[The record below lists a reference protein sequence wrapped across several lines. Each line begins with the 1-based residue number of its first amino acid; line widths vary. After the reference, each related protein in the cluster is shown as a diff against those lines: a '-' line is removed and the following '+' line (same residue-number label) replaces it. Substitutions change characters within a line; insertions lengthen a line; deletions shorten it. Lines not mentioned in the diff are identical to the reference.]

1 MRQLT
6 RIAPIVAA
14 AVVGGVIAVI
24 IAGGGSTK
32 NTTTTVIAPSH
43 SSEPASFQSQHGL
56 SINQIYR
63 ATDAGVVDITTQ
75 STQNGQGF
83 FGFGQPQPTQGEGA
97 GFVYDKKGDIL
108 TDEHV
113 VSGAN
118 QITVTF
124 SNGRKASASVVG
136 SDTGADVA
144 VIHVN
149 NVPAS
154 ELHPLTVG
162 DSSKVQVGDSVVAIG
177 SPFSLPNTITA
188 GIVSATGRTISAP
201 NRFTIPNAIQTDAAI
216 NPGNSG
222 GPLINASGQVIGL
235 ADQIETNNQNA
246 QGEGSN
252 SGVGFATPSNTDARI
267 ANELIKTGKAQNAYV
282 GVSLNPSSSGGAQI
296 SRSSQ
301 GVVPGG
307 PAAKAGLKPGDV
319 ITAVNGHQIN
329 TTNQFVATIANY
341 APGNSV
347 TLTVKRG
354 GQTKTLKLTLGSQP
368 SNAPSANQQGQG
380 GGGGFNI
387 PIP

>member
-1 MRQLT
+1 MKQFT
-6 RIAPIVAA
+6 RIFPVIAA

-32 NTTTTVIAPSH
+32 NTTTTVLAPSR
-43 SSEPASFQSQHGL
+43 SSEPASFQSQRGL
-56 SINQIYR
+56 TIGQIYKL
-63 ATDAGVVDITTQ
+63 ANPGVVDITTT
-75 STQNGQGF
+75 SNQNTQGF
-83 FGFGQPQPTQGEGA
+83 FGFGQQQTQGEGA
-97 GFVYDKKGDIL
+97 GVVYDDKGNIL

-118 QITVTF
+118 HITVTF
-124 SNGRKASASVVG
+124 ADGRRASAKLVG

-144 VIHVN
+144 VIHVD

-154 ELHPLTVG
+154 ALHPLTFA

-177 SPFSLPNTITA
+177 SPFSLPQTLTA
-188 GIVSATGRTISAP
+188 GIVSATERTISAP
-201 NRFTIPNAIQTDAAI
+201 NQFTIPNAIQTDAAI

-235 ADQIETNNQNA
+235 ADQIETNNQNS

-252 SGVGFATPSNTDARI
+252 SGVGFATPSNTDVRI
-267 ANELIKTGKAQNAYV
+267 ANEIIKTGKARNAYV
-282 GVSLNPSSSGGAQI
+282 GVSLNPNSSGGAQI

-301 GVVPGG
+301 GVVQGG
-307 PAAKAGLKPGDV
+307 PAAKAGLQPGDL
-319 ITAVNGHQIN
+319 ITAVNGHSVN

-341 APGNSV
+341 APGDTV

-354 GQTKTLKLTLGSQP
+354 GETKTIKLTLGSQP
-368 SNAPSANQQGQG
+368 SSAPSSSQQGQ